1 MNLLIIIRKKMNK
14 NKLIIIIGFATL
26 IVGCGGGDSTSTS
39 SPQPTPNLSV
49 TISSSS
55 IYEERSD
62 IEISSNIQN
71 GSGTIKYSWEQV
83 SGIDITPSSTD
94 QSTLVFSAP
103 EVMQDE
109 AISLKLTVT
118 DGANSSASDTIT
130 LTIEDIP
137 LGLAINSGFPSAL
150 SGHEDDHAPIIRE
163 TTSQLD
169 GKITTT
175 IIFSSLEG
183 NFNISCRDG
192 SPSYYIDTENV
203 TNDGDIQYRIGPDK
217 TVFYE
222 TWFES
227 QSFTLLFPSGY
238 NQNLIKRLYQN
249 WDAVFQYDKFVGSYE
264 TLDLNLTG
272 LPAVIDKTREACNW
286 SEDIFPLDNGWGT
299 TLPIQPPNDAIYG
312 EFTSD
317 FKPFRTLAWRAKND
331 LGITRLLIKVGD
343 FSGEGECSGSFTITN
358 NFYVRQDDKLVS
370 AVVGS
375 EAKVRCSQPE
385 ILVLQGDFD
394 ASRAF
399 DLEVYPF
406 HTNVLTRKP
415 SQLAAPDGPFAI
427 IAFQN
432 E

>member
-1 MNLLIIIRKKMNK
+1 MNN
-14 NKLIIIIGFATL
+14 NKLISLIGLTAL
-26 IVGCGGGDSTSTS
+26 ITGCGGGGSDDSTGTS

-49 TISSSS
+49 SISSSS

-71 GSGTIKYSWEQV
+71 GSGTIQYSWQQV
-83 SGIDITPSSTD
+83 SGIDITLSSTD
-94 QSTLVFSAP
+94 QSTLAFNAP

-109 AISLKLTVT
+109 GVSFKLTVT
-118 DGANSSASDTIT
+118 DGSNSSASDIMD
-130 LTIEDIP
+130 LTIEDVP

-175 IIFSSLEG
+175 IILSSFEG

-203 TNDGDIQYRIGPDK
+203 TNNGAIQYRIGPDE
-217 TVFYE
+217 TVFSE

-227 QSFTLLFPSGY
+227 QSFTLLLPSAY
-238 NQNLIKRLYQN
+238 NQNLIERLYQN
-249 WDAVFQYDKFVGSYE
+249 WDAVFQYDKFAGGYE
-264 TLDLNLTG
+264 ILDLNLTG
-272 LPAVIDKTREACNW
+272 LPAAIDKTREACNW
-286 SEDIFPLDNGWGT
+286 SVDIFPLDNGWGT
-299 TLPIQPPNDAIYG
+299 ALPIQPPSDAVYA

-331 LGITRLLIKVGD
+331 IGITRLLVKVGD
-343 FSGEGECSGSFTITN
+343 FSGEGECSGPFTITN

-375 EAKVRCSQPE
+375 EAKVSCTQPE

-399 DLEVYPF
+399 DLEIYPF

-427 IAFQN
+427 ITF
-432 E
+432 ESE